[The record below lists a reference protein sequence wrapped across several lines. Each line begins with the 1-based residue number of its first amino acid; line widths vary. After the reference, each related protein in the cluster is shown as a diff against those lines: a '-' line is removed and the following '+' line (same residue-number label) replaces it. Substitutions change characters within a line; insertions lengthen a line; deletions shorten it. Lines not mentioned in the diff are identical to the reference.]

1 MEQTVPLH
9 LQQLVPI
16 LGLLDAPLE
25 FDQLTSGWLDVEC
38 HVLCL
43 QFVSA
48 RSSLVIWVVLVDP
61 LLVETNKV
69 LGVD

>member
-9 LQQLVPI
+9 LQQLVPVF
-16 LGLLDAPLE
+16 GLLNAPLE
-25 FDQLTSGWLDVEC
+25 FNQLTSGWLDVEC

-43 QFVSA
+43 QICLPS
-48 RSSLVIWVVLVDP
+48 SSLVVRVVLVDP
-61 LLVETNKV
+61 LLVKSYEV

>member
-9 LQQLVPI
+9 LQQLVPV
-16 LGLLDAPLE
+16 LGLLNAPLE
-25 FDQLTSGWLDVEC
+25 LNQLTSGWLDVEC

-43 QFVSA
+43 QFASA
-48 RSSLVIWVVLVDP
+48 RSSLVIWVVLVNP
-61 LLVETNKV
+61 LLVETNEV

>member
-9 LQQLVPI
+9 LQQLVPVF
-16 LGLLDAPLE
+16 GLLDAPLE
-25 FDQLTSGWLDVEC
+25 FNQLTSGWLDVEC
-38 HVLCL
+38 HVLRL

-48 RSSLVIWVVLVDP
+48 SSSLVVWVVLVNP
-61 LLVETNKV
+61 LLVETDEV